1 MVVRKSP
8 KDGSSAIP
16 AGLLESKTKLTSL
29 TAFLVS
35 CLLKDHAL
43 IEMLVDAGTDLKASD
58 LKGNTAI
65 SLIASSGTKDEIPIK
80 EVSPGIFKVF
90 IVFYL
95 I

>member
-16 AGLLESKTKLTSL
+16 AGLLESKTNLTSP
-29 TAFLVS
+29 TAFLTS

-43 IEMLVDAGTDLKASD
+43 IELLVDAGTDVKAAD
-58 LKGNTAI
+58 LDGNTAI

-95 I
+95 V